1 MKKGTSAC
9 AAYINRKSVYQTCST
24 TQINKVRLIIRKQKY
39 LLNPKI
45 KNQHV
50 SIDGKKAMS
59 DELISFDSIA
69 VNKVNIYIK
78 AKINK
83 TLVTTTPVYVTKKE
97 YEEANSTENSTIG
110 DLTILIFKIIDT
122 LN

>member
-1 MKKGTSAC
+1 MLVQTVKKLS
-9 AAYINRKSVYQTCST
+9 
-24 TQINKVRLIIRKQKY
+24 
-39 LLNPKI
+39 
-45 KNQHV
+45 
-50 SIDGKKAMS
+50 DG
-59 DELISFDSIA
+59 LISFDSIA
-69 VNKVNIYIK
+69 VDKVNIYIK